1 MGFDVHLNLHRV
13 SRLAFVRIYRVM
25 YSVQPTYDEV
35 YGSVCSY
42 LVCRASVI
50 SGSVYQD
57 LDQYSVDATRRYR
70 SIVISKQSIA
80 VQL

>member
-1 MGFDVHLNLHRV
+1 
-13 SRLAFVRIYRVM
+13 M

-35 YGSVCSY
+35 YGSVRSC

-57 LDQYSVDATRRYR
+57 LDQYSVDATCRYR
-70 SIVISKQSIA
+70 SIVISKQSI
-80 VQL
+80 VV